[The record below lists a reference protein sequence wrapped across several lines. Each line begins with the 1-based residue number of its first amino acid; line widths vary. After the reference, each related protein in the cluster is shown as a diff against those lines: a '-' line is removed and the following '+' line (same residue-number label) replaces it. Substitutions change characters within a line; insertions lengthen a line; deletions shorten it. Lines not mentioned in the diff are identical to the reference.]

1 MTIHRRDDERPGDPA
16 VDAAWRAA
24 VRDEPPARIDA
35 TILAA
40 ARAAAAGAR
49 PAPQQRAMR
58 PWWVHWQPLA
68 AAAGVAGLAFS
79 IVQMLPR
86 DPERRATPEV
96 EAVESS
102 RDAASTTAGGPAQS
116 AASKIVPPPALVQDQ
131 RSAPD
136 PASAPVG
143 TRATPEAD
151 NQSSAATPGVPS
163 PSAYSNP
170 PRAIAPDE
178 RAAGLGATSEAR
190 VEPAQ
195 RRPAEDS
202 AMTPAPTEWARRVAA
217 LHASGDRAA
226 AADALREFREA
237 YPDAD
242 QYLPTELR
250 PWAASIGTPSAPKNR
265 QE

>member
-1 MTIHRRDDERPGDPA
+1 MTIDRRDDERPGDPA

-35 TILAA
+35 TILTA
-40 ARAAAAGAR
+40 ARAAAASAR
-49 PAPQQRAMR
+49 PAPKQRAMR

-86 DPERRATPEV
+86 DPERRATPAV

-102 RDAASTTAGGPAQS
+102 RDAASPTAGGTAPS
-116 AASKIVPPPALVQDQ
+116 AASKVVPPPAPVQIQ
-131 RSAPD
+131 RPAPD
-136 PASAPVG
+136 PAPAPVG
-143 TRATPEAD
+143 ARATPEAD
-151 NQSSAATPGVPS
+151 NQGFAATPGAPS
-163 PSAYSNP
+163 PSAHSSP
-170 PRAIAPDE
+170 PRAIAPEE
-178 RAAGLGATSEAR
+178 RAAGLEAQSGSR

-195 RRPAEDS
+195 QRQAEDS
-202 AMTPAPTEWARRVAA
+202 AMTRAPTEWARRVAA
-217 LHASGDRAA
+217 LHASGDREAA
-226 AADALREFREA
+226 AEAMREFREA
-237 YPDAD
+237 HPDAD

-250 PWAASIGTPSAPKNR
+250 PWAASIRTPSAPKNR